1 MKGFSLVLNKTGLT
15 STSIDFKHDRSVK
28 RQRQSPTPQQHPLA
42 AKLRKNMPADCAQV
56 HDGGNNHSGDLED
69 LKIDNFQNDTMTKPT
84 TTTTNTATATIT
96 YERWKTKRK
105 TDICHEAA
113 ASSSGKSSKVIRNTA
128 CLINPAKPTSQQKC
142 QGQQKYDNTLLWQ
155 QQRCRQETLDQ
166 TPPQVGNFN
175 LQPSLAKSSLLA
187 VNVVNGSN
195 TNLKEDSV
203 KESPLPRTTTT
214 AAAATTTIN
223 TTSTTTTTAK
233 ANRKTSNQ
241 VSSKSVPAA
250 TTINTSKSNFSH
262 QQCQR
267 QHLDNL
273 QLQHHQEQQQQKQ
286 YKHLQLPK
294 QRSSSCSK
302 FSRLSSLLLLLRR
315 FLKTITAVM
324 VAGTLPAT
332 TTTTT
337 SPTTVNRTMPSNNTA
352 SHHHKRKTPI
362 ALNSS
367 STKKSWH
374 LSGTPSPTVLSS
386 PSCLTLFC
394 FATMLLIF
402 LCPSSQALR
411 LAGGTSKSSSAN
423 KEQLYIGLI
432 APHTNFGKR
441 EYLRAIH
448 TAVSGLNKT
457 RGAKLTFF
465 KDYQFEPRNIRF
477 DMMSLTPSPTAILST
492 LCKEFLQFNVSAILY
507 MMNNE
512 QFGHSTASAQYFLQ
526 LAGYLGIPVIS
537 WNADNSGLERRASQ
551 STLQLQLAPSIEHQ
565 SAAMLSI
572 LERYKWH
579 QFSVVTSQI
588 AGHDDFVQAVRE
600 RVAEMQDHFKFTIL
614 NAIVVTRTSDLMELV
629 NSEARV
635 MLLYATQSEA
645 ITILRAAEELKL
657 TGENYVW
664 VVSQSVIE
672 KKDAH
677 AQFPVGMLGV
687 HFDTSSAALMNEISN
702 AIKIYGYGV
711 EAYVSDPANQGKKL
725 NTQALSCEDDGRG
738 RWDNGELFF
747 KYLRNVSIEGD
758 LNKPNI
764 EFTADGDLKS
774 AELKIMNLRPSAN
787 NKNLVWEEIGVW
799 KSWEAQKL
807 DIRDIAWPGNSH
819 APPQGVPEKFHLKI
833 TFLEEAPYI
842 NLSPADPVSGK
853 CLMDRGVLCRVAA
866 DHEMADIDVGQA
878 HRNESF
884 YQCCSGFC
892 IDLLEKFAEELGFTY
907 ELVRVEDGKWGTLEN
922 GKWNGV
928 IADLVNRKTD
938 MVLTSLMINTE
949 REAVVDFSEP
959 FMETGI
965 AIVVAKRTGIISP
978 TAFLEPFD
986 TASWMLVGIVAIQAA
1001 TFMIFLF
1008 EWLSPSGYD
1017 MKLYLQNTN
1026 VTPYRFSL
1034 FRTYWLVWAVLFQ
1047 AAVHVDSPRG
1057 FTSRFMTNVWALF
1070 AVVFLAIYTANLAA
1084 FMITREEFHE
1094 FTGLNDSRLVH
1105 PYSHKPS
1112 FKYGTIPYSHTDST
1126 INKYYKEM
1134 HYYMRQY
1141 NKSSVAD
1148 GVAAVLNGNLDAFIY
1163 DGTVLDYLVAQ
1174 DEDCRLMTVGSWYA
1188 MTGYGLAFS
1197 RNSKYVQM
1205 FNKRLLEFRAN
1216 GDLERLRRYWMTGTC
1231 RPGKQEHKS
1240 SDPLALEQFLSA
1252 FLLLMAGI
1260 LLAALLLLLEH
1271 VYFKYIRKRI
1281 AKKDGGHCCALISL
1295 SMGKSLTFR
1304 GAVYE
1309 ATEILKKHRC
1319 NDPIC
1324 DTHLW
1329 KVKHELD
1336 MTRLRVRQLEKVM
1349 DKHGIKPPQLRLA
1362 SSSDLLN
1369 HHHLKE
1375 RPPLMGNLSLAASAQ
1390 DLYRW
1395 SYKTEI
1401 AEMETVL

>member
-1 MKGFSLVLNKTGLT
+1 M
-15 STSIDFKHDRSVK
+15 
-28 RQRQSPTPQQHPLA
+28 
-42 AKLRKNMPADCAQV
+42 
-56 HDGGNNHSGDLED
+56 
-69 LKIDNFQNDTMTKPT
+69 
-84 TTTTNTATATIT
+84 
-96 YERWKTKRK
+96 
-105 TDICHEAA
+105 
-113 ASSSGKSSKVIRNTA
+113 
-128 CLINPAKPTSQQKC
+128 
-142 QGQQKYDNTLLWQ
+142 LW
-155 QQRCRQETLDQ
+155 
-166 TPPQVGNFN
+166 
-175 LQPSLAKSSLLA
+175 
-187 VNVVNGSN
+187 
-195 TNLKEDSV
+195 
-203 KESPLPRTTTT
+203 
-214 AAAATTTIN
+214 
-223 TTSTTTTTAK
+223 
-233 ANRKTSNQ
+233 
-241 VSSKSVPAA
+241 KSVVAIA
-250 TTINTSKSNFSH
+250 LLVVLADTG
-262 QQCQR
+262 
-267 QHLDNL
+267 DAW
-273 QLQHHQEQQQQKQ
+273 
-286 YKHLQLPK
+286 
-294 QRSSSCSK
+294 RSSS
-302 FSRLSSLLLLLRR
+302 
-315 FLKTITAVM
+315 
-324 VAGTLPAT
+324 
-332 TTTTT
+332 
-337 SPTTVNRTMPSNNTA
+337 
-352 SHHHKRKTPI
+352 
-362 ALNSS
+362 SS
-367 STKKSWH
+367 SKMSSNANH
-374 LSGTPSPTVLSS
+374 L
-386 PSCLTLFC
+386 
-394 FATMLLIF
+394 
-402 LCPSSQALR
+402 
-411 LAGGTSKSSSAN
+411 N
-423 KEQLYIGLI
+423 IGLI

-441 EYLRAIH
+441 EYIRAIGS
-448 TAVSGLNKT
+448 AVQALQKP
-457 RGAKLTFF
+457 RGIKLTFL
-465 KDYQFEPRNIRF
+465 KDYVFQAANVHF
-477 DMMSLTPSPTAILST
+477 DMMSLTPSPTDILNT
-492 LCKEFLQFNVSAILY
+492 LCKEFLQANVSAILY

-512 QFGHSTASAQYFLQ
+512 QFGRSTASAQYFLQ
-526 LAGYLGIPVIS
+526 LAGYLGLPVIS

-600 RVAEMQDHFKFTIL
+600 RVAEMQEHFKFTIL
-614 NAIVVTRTSDLMELV
+614 NSIIVTKPSDLVELV

-635 MLLYATQSEA
+635 MLLYATQGEA
-645 ITILRAAEELKL
+645 IDILRAAEELKI

-664 VVSQSVIE
+664 VVTQSVIE

-677 AQFPVGMLGV
+677 PQFPVGMLGV
-687 HFDTSSAALMNEISN
+687 HFDTSSPALMNEISN
-702 AIKIYGYGV
+702 AIKIFAYGV
-711 EAYVSDPANQGKKL
+711 ENYLNDPANQGRKL
-725 NTQALSCEDDGRG
+725 NTQHLSCEDEGQG
-738 RWDNGELFF
+738 RWDNGEIFF

-758 LNKPNI
+758 TNKPNI

-774 AELKIMNLRPSAN
+774 AELKIMNLRPNVNS
-787 NKNLVWEEIGVW
+787 KNLVWEEIGVW
-799 KSWEAQKL
+799 KSWETQKL

-842 NLSPADPVSGK
+842 NLSPADPISGK

-866 DHEMADIDVGQA
+866 DHEMADIDMGQA
-878 HRNESF
+878 HRNGSF

-922 GKWNGV
+922 GKWNGL

-938 MVLTSLMINTE
+938 MVLTSLMINAE

-986 TASWMLVGIVAIQAA
+986 TASWMLVAIVAIHAA

-1008 EWLSPSGYD
+1008 EWLSPSGFD
-1017 MKLYLQNTN
+1017 MKLSLKTGS
-1026 VTPYRFSL
+1026 VIPYRFSL

-1057 FTSRFMTNVWALF
+1057 FTARFMTNVWALF

-1094 FTGLNDSRLVH
+1094 FTGLDDSRLARPH
-1105 PYSHKPS
+1105 SHKPT
-1112 FKYGTIPYSHTDST
+1112 FKFGTIPWSHTDST
-1126 INKYYKEM
+1126 ISKYFKEM
-1134 HYYMRQY
+1134 HFYMREY
-1141 NKSSVAD
+1141 NKTSVAE
-1148 GVAAVLNGNLDAFIY
+1148 GVASVLSGGLDAFIY

-1174 DEDCRLMTVGSWYA
+1174 DEDCRLLTVGSWYA

-1260 LLAALLLLLEH
+1260 LFAALLLLLEH
-1271 VYFKYIRKRI
+1271 VYFKYFRKRL
-1281 AKKDGGHCCALISL
+1281 AKSDHGGCCALISL

-1304 GAVYE
+1304 GAVFE
-1309 ATEILKKHRC
+1309 AQEILKTHRC
-1319 NDPIC
+1319 TDPIC

-1336 MTRLRVRQLEKVM
+1336 MARLRIRQLEKTM
-1349 DKHGIKPPQLRLA
+1349 DKHGIKPPQIKLLSA
-1362 SSSDLLN
+1362 SDLIN
-1369 HHHLKE
+1369 HDYKE
-1375 RPPLMGNLSLAASAQ
+1375 RPPLLGNLSIGGSAQ

>member
-1 MKGFSLVLNKTGLT
+1 MIRKMKGLSFSQKANK
-15 STSIDFKHDRSVK
+15 R
-28 RQRQSPTPQQHPLA
+28 
-42 AKLRKNMPADCAQV
+42 RKNVQ
-56 HDGGNNHSGDLED
+56 
-69 LKIDNFQNDTMTKPT
+69 
-84 TTTTNTATATIT
+84 TN
-96 YERWKTKRK
+96 
-105 TDICHEAA
+105 
-113 ASSSGKSSKVIRNTA
+113 
-128 CLINPAKPTSQQKC
+128 
-142 QGQQKYDNTLLWQ
+142 
-155 QQRCRQETLDQ
+155 DQ
-166 TPPQVGNFN
+166 TPSGNTALPTRAACTNNNNNKVNKLKICKTTAITQAHNGNAEQQLTTPLICRNNNKKNSCNSVGSQRRYCSSNSSKSTPPPPTFN
-175 LQPSLAKSSLLA
+175 QHHNHQHQHCLAPGQLTYKM
-187 VNVVNGSN
+187 
-195 TNLKEDSV
+195 
-203 KESPLPRTTTT
+203 PLPLLSISKT
-214 AAAATTTIN
+214 
-223 TTSTTTTTAK
+223 TTTTTALAVS
-233 ANRKTSNQ
+233 AN
-241 VSSKSVPAA
+241 
-250 TTINTSKSNFSH
+250 
-262 QQCQR
+262 QQPQQQR
-267 QHLDNL
+267 QQQRE
-273 QLQHHQEQQQQKQ
+273 QLESVQNRCLAHYKEQQR
-286 YKHLQLPK
+286 
-294 QRSSSCSK
+294 QRK
-302 FSRLSSLLLLLRR
+302 
-315 FLKTITAVM
+315 
-324 VAGTLPAT
+324 T
-332 TTTTT
+332 TTTTCA
-337 SPTTVNRTMPSNNTA
+337 PTKLTQHQRQRQQPATT
-352 SHHHKRKTPI
+352 R
-362 ALNSS
+362 AL
-367 STKKSWH
+367 
-374 LSGTPSPTVLSS
+374 
-386 PSCLTLFC
+386 SCLSKSLATLSLRS
-394 FATMLLIF
+394 LLSRHHQLFHFQQHLQQLHLHLHFGIAVIV
-402 LCPSSQALR
+402 LASILMYSCPCASALR
-411 LAGGTSKSSSAN
+411 LTNGGNTKTLSAN
-423 KEQLYIGLI
+423 KEQLNIGLI

-441 EYLRAIH
+441 EYLRAIN
-448 TAVSGLNKT
+448 TAVQGLAKT
-457 RGAKLTFF
+457 RGAKLTFL
-465 KDYQFEPRNIRF
+465 KDYSFEPRNIHF

-492 LCKEFLQFNVSAILY
+492 LCKEFLQANVSAILY

-614 NAIVVTRTSDLMELV
+614 NSIVVTRTSDLMELV

-645 ITILRAAEELKL
+645 VTILRAAEEMKL

-672 KKDAH
+672 KKDAQT
-677 AQFPVGMLGV
+677 QFPVGMLGV

-702 AIKIYGYGV
+702 AIKIYAFGV
-711 EAYVSDPANQGKKL
+711 EAYLTDPANRGRRL
-725 NTQALSCEDDGRG
+725 TTQSLSCEDEGRG
-738 RWDNGELFF
+738 RWDNGEIFF
-747 KYLRNVSIEGD
+747 RYLRNVSIEGD

-774 AELKIMNLRPSAN
+774 AELKIMNLRPGAN

-799 KSWEAQKL
+799 KSWETQKL

-842 NLSPADPVSGK
+842 NLSPADPISGK

-866 DHEMADIDVGQA
+866 DHEMAADIDVGQA

-892 IDLLEKFAEELGFTY
+892 IDLLEKFAQELGFTY
-907 ELVRVEDGKWGTLEN
+907 ELVRVEDGKWGTLED
-922 GKWNGV
+922 GKWNGL

-986 TASWMLVGIVAIQAA
+986 TASWMLVGIVAIHAA

-1008 EWLSPSGYD
+1008 EWLSPSGYN
-1017 MKLYLQNTN
+1017 MKLYLQNAS

-1034 FRTYWLVWAVLFQ
+1034 CRTYWLVWAVLFQ

-1094 FTGLNDSRLVH
+1094 FSGLNDSRLVH

-1112 FKYGTIPYSHTDST
+1112 FKFGTIPYSHTDST
-1126 INKYYKEM
+1126 IHKYFKDM
-1134 HYYMRQY
+1134 HHYMRQY
-1141 NKSSVAD
+1141 NKTSVAE
-1148 GVAAVLNGNLDAFIY
+1148 GVAAVLNGNLDSFIY

-1260 LLAALLLLLEH
+1260 LFAALLLLLEH
-1271 VYFKYIRKRI
+1271 IYFKYVRKRL
-1281 AKKDGGHCCALISL
+1281 AKKDGCHCCALLSL
-1295 SMGKSLTFR
+1295 SMGKALTFR
-1304 GAVYE
+1304 GAVFE

-1336 MTRLRVRQLEKVM
+1336 MSRLRVRQLEKAL
-1349 DKHGIKPPQLRLA
+1349 DQHGIKPPQLRLT
-1362 SSSDLLN
+1362 SSTDMLN

-1375 RPPLMGNLSLAASAQ
+1375 RPPLLGNLSLAASAQ
-1390 DLYRW
+1390 DLYR